1 MFLCMKPPGS
11 QPSFTSIE
19 EGAQGQLPPTHH
31 RDNSDGTGRRVAL
44 GSSTGQQDHVGLLR
58 NAELKWARRSLVAF
72 AIFSILLSIA
82 LGLYL
87 CLGACLRS
95 CSG

>member
-1 MFLCMKPPGS
+1 MFLCIKPPGCQRS
-11 QPSFTSIE
+11 STSIE
-19 EGAQGQLPPTHH
+19 EGAQGRPPSTHH
-31 RDNSDGTGRRVAL
+31 RDNSDDTSRRVAL
-44 GSSTGQQDHVGLLR
+44 SSSTGQQDHVGLLR
-58 NAELKWARRSLVAF
+58 DAELEWARRSLVAF

-87 CLGACLRS
+87 SLGACLRS